1 MLANCDFSDII
12 KEMQEELEKQLKP
25 ETAESKPQ
33 RRQEALAFIWETA
46 KVVVISLAI
55 IIPFR
60 YFLVQP
66 FFVKGA
72 SMEATFDDGNY
83 ILIDEI
89 SYRFRD
95 PARGEVVVFRFPE
108 DKTQFF
114 IKRII
119 GLPEE
124 TVEIKNDQIIIH
136 NKQHPEGF
144 VLNEKYLS
152 AGEHTIGDL
161 RVRLDP
167 NEYFVMGDNR
177 LRSSD
182 SRRWGPLNRSL
193 ITGKV
198 FFRAWPISDFGKITP
213 ASY

>member
-46 KVVVISLAI
+46 KVVVVSLAI
-55 IIPFR
+55 IIPIR

-144 VLNEKYLS
+144 VLNE
-152 AGEHTIGDL
+152 
-161 RVRLDP
+161 
-167 NEYFVMGDNR
+167 N
-177 LRSSD
+177 
-182 SRRWGPLNRSL
+182 PLGQS
-193 ITGKV
+193 
-198 FFRAWPISDFGKITP
+198 F
-213 ASY
+213 

>member
-1 MLANCDFSDII
+1 MP
-12 KEMQEELEKQLKP
+12 EELEFQSSQNPKQH
-25 ETAESKPQ
+25 S
-33 RRQEALAFIWETA
+33 RQEALAFIWETI

-55 IIPFR
+55 IIPIR

-72 SMEATFDDGNY
+72 SMETTFDDGNY

-89 SYRFRD
+89 SYRFRN
-95 PARGEVVVFRFPE
+95 PARGEVIVFRFPE

-124 TVEIKNDQIIIH
+124 TVEIKSDQVIIH
-136 NKQHPEGF
+136 NKQNPGGF
-144 VLNEKYLS
+144 TLNENYLDT
-152 AGEHTIGDL
+152 GQHTTGDT
-161 RVRLDP
+161 RVKLDS
-167 NEYFVMGDNR
+167 NEYFVLGDNR

-182 SRRWGPLNRSL
+182 SRRWGPLNISL

-198 FFRAWPISDFGKITP
+198 FFQAWPLSDFGKIAP
-213 ASY
+213 AVY